1 MDSATKETYEVLK
14 FRVIHITNGSTI
26 NAFVGYCTIQR
37 RDRQTDR
44 QTAPRCSPTS
54 LLVELD
60 VSLTL
65 SSHRPTRRDATRPL
79 RQCLTQSFRLHV

>member
-1 MDSATKETYEVLK
+1 MDSATKETCEVLQ

-44 QTAPRCSPTS
+44 QTDSATVQSDVVACGIRCETDAQFTSP
-54 LLVELD
+54 D
-60 VSLTL
+60 A
-65 SSHRPTRRDATRPL
+65 TRRD
-79 RQCLTQSFRLHV
+79 